1 MEGSHLDNTPAI
13 LVIST
18 IMSRTKGVKEFMELQ
33 EFKERR
39 QEAVPRDAL
48 WDIGFLT

>member
-1 MEGSHLDNTPAI
+1 VEGSHLDNTPAI

-18 IMSRTKGVKEFMELQ
+18 IMSRAKEFMELQ

-39 QEAVPRDAL
+39 QEALP
-48 WDIGFLT
+48 